1 MAKVPRITVIDH
13 PVANHALTILRDK
26 TSTLAQFRSACQ
38 QVVPCVLYEV
48 SKTFESKPKPIV
60 TPICEMVGSEL
71 ANDIIIVP
79 ILRAGV
85 SMVDTSL
92 SFLPFAKVGYFGL
105 QRDEETAIPTT
116 YYQKLP
122 PVAGAHVILVDP
134 MLATGGSA
142 EYALDE
148 ISKLGPKTLSFC
160 CIVAAPEG
168 VIRLNDKY
176 PQVDIYT
183 IALDE
188 KLNEKKYIVPGLGDF
203 GDRYHGTDERAISV
217 ILARK

>member
-1 MAKVPRITVIDH
+1 MSLAAPRITVINH
-13 PVANHALTILRDK
+13 PVANYALTILRDK
-26 TSTLAQFRSACQ
+26 TSTLTQFREACQ

-48 SKTFESKPKPIV
+48 SKTFETREKKIV

-71 ANDIIIVP
+71 ANDIVIVP

-85 SMVDTSL
+85 SMVDTAL
-92 SFLPFAKVGYFGL
+92 RFLPFAKVGYFGL
-105 QRDEETAIPTT
+105 QRDEQTAIPST

-122 PVAGAHVILVDP
+122 PVRGAHVILLDP

-148 ISKLGPKTLSFC
+148 IHKLGPKTMSFC

-168 VIRLNDKY
+168 VRRLNEKY
-176 PQVDIYT
+176 PHVDIYA
-183 IALDE
+183 IALD
-188 KLNEKKYIVPGLGDF
+188 KQLNEKKYIVPGLGDF
-203 GDRYHGTDERAISV
+203 GDRYHGTDEGAFSFPLR
-217 ILARK
+217 